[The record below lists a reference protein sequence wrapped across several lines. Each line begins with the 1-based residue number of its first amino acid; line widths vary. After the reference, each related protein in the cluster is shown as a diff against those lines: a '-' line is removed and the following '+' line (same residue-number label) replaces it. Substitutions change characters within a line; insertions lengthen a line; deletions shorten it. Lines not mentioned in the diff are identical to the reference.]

1 MPNQARGAAMITGHS
16 GEWGSK
22 KPPYT
27 VTAPSPRRTLRPI
40 PRYLASSNPWKRV
53 GMRMSRP
60 TKRAA
65 LAPMTAS
72 AACRSEET
80 IARLWPCQGPEPRP
94 QRVRRRA
101 FGHDDDALKQ
111 RPGCRGALR
120 IRRQLEVA
128 DEMRQGEPV
137 DPDRRAECERPAV
150 DAKDHDA
157 QHAARVGHVPLD
169 HRGESMPRRQR
180 RLYDPQWSVIRVCH
194 LDPVVHPFGAQR
206 PDQVGGPE
214 PGEHRRL
221 QPGRAQ
227 RDPIAG
233 VGPAVPIRD
242 AERARGSNSAPTSRT
257 LTSRTLPPSST
268 PVSMASRPPK
278 ATVEPGAT
286 LACSQSLTSCTA
298 PAFRSSSGG
307 RAWTAATTTNTAP
320 LATNTIVA
328 ALTTAPLRRNQLP
341 TRC

>member
-1 MPNQARGAAMITGHS
+1 MIAGHS
-16 GEWGSK
+16 GECGSK
-22 KPPYT
+22 KPPNT
-27 VTAPSPRRTLRPI
+27 VTAPRPRRTLRPI
-40 PRYLASSNPWKRV
+40 PRYLASSKPWKRAGATV
-53 GMRMSRP
+53 SRP
-60 TKRAA
+60 ANRIA
-65 LAPMTAS
+65 LAPMTARETL
-72 AACRSEET
+72 RSETGT
-80 IARLWPCQGPEPRP
+80 IARLWPCQGPEPSP
-94 QRVRRRA
+94 QLVRRGA
-101 FGHDDDALKQ
+101 FSHDHDALEQ
-111 RPGCRGALR
+111 SPGSRGALW

-128 DEMRQGEPV
+128 DEMRQGEHV
-137 DPDRRAECERPAV
+137 DPDGRAECERPAV

-169 HRGESMPRRQR
+169 HQGESMPRRQR

-307 RAWTAATTTNTAP
+307 RAWTAATTTNTAQ